1 MQECGFDPGQGAKI
15 PWLKDFKK
23 QYCNTFNNLK
33 KKSTSKLC
41 YLFYVSHFKTF

>member
-33 KKSTSKLC
+33 KKSPLQSRVT
-41 YLFYVSHFKTF
+41 YFM

>member
-33 KKSTSKLC
+33 KKVHIKVVLHILC
-41 YLFYVSHFKTF
+41 KPF